1 VYGYLGI
8 LLEGRDRFEEESLT
22 AVTKEQSTDETE
34 HIGMLSLS
42 ILDFFS
48 TCIFFSLFIVFFL
61 WRMTLMFIANTCGW
75 VCIKGEK
82 RNRCCNICNF

>member
-1 VYGYLGI
+1 
-8 LLEGRDRFEEESLT
+8 
-22 AVTKEQSTDETE
+22 
-34 HIGMLSLS
+34 MLSLS